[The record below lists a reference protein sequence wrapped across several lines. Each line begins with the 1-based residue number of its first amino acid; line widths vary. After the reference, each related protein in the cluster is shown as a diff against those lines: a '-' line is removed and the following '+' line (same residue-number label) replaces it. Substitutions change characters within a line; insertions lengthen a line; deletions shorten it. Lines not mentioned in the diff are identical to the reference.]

1 MIEKVKALA
10 NKYKEDVVA
19 IRRHLH
25 QYPELSFKE
34 FETSKFIQNTLT
46 EWGIEFKAGYVNTGI
61 VAYVKGSKPESK
73 VIALRADMDALPIQE
88 ENDFDFASVHPGVMH
103 ACGHDVHT
111 SSLLGA
117 IRILDAV
124 KDQFEGTVKCI
135 FQPAEEILPGGA
147 SLMIEEGVLEDPKP
161 EVIVGQHVYPDLPA
175 GKVGMKEGM
184 YMASADELY
193 MKVRGK
199 GGHAALPHTVIDPV
213 LITAHILVALQ
224 QIVSR
229 NAKPDIPSVLSFGK
243 IIADGATNIIPDEV
257 NLSGTF
263 RTFDEPWRDE
273 AHEKMIR
280 MAESI
285 AESMGGACDFEVR
298 KGYPF
303 LVNDKQVTAHAKNA
317 AIEYVGEDN
326 VVDLGLRMTAE
337 DFAYYSQH
345 IPGCFYRLGTA
356 KPGTKASGL
365 HTSTFNVDE
374 DSLEIGMG
382 LMSWITLKQLGG

>member
-1 MIEKVKALA
+1 
-10 NKYKEDVVA
+10 
-19 IRRHLH
+19 
-25 QYPELSFKE
+25 
-34 FETSKFIQNTLT
+34 
-46 EWGIEFKAGYVNTGI
+46 
-61 VAYVKGSKPESK
+61 
-73 VIALRADMDALPIQE
+73 
-88 ENDFDFASVHPGVMH
+88 
-103 ACGHDVHT
+103 
-111 SSLLGA
+111 
-117 IRILDAV
+117 
-124 KDQFEGTVKCI
+124 VKCI